1 MLLSCHTQYVTK
13 FGKLHNGQRTENVQ
27 FSIQFQRKA
36 TPKNVQTTIQLGSFQ
51 TLASLCSKSFKLCFR
66 SMWTKNLQMYKTG
79 FEEAEEPEN
88 EFPTF
93 IVSWRNQG
101 NFRKTSTSASLI
113 MLKPLCG
120 SQQTVETS
128 QRDGN
133 TRPPYQTPEKPVC
146 WSRSNS

>member
-1 MLLSCHTQYVTK
+1 MLLSCHTQYATK
-13 FGKLHNGQRTENVQ
+13 FGKLSNGHRTENVQ
-27 FSIQFQRKA
+27 FSIQFQRKE
-36 TPKNVQTTIQLGSFQ
+36 TPKNIQTTIQLGSFQ

-66 SMWTKNLQMYKTG
+66 SMWTKNFQMYKTG
-79 FEEAEEPEN
+79 FEEAEEREN

-101 NFRKTSTSASLI
+101 KSRKTSTSASLI

-133 TRPPYQTPEKPVC
+133 TRPPYQPPEKPVC